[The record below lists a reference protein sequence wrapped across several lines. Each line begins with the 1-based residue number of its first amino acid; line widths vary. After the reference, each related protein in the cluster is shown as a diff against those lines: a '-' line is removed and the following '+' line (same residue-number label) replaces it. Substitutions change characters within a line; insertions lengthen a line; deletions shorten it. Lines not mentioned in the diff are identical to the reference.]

1 MIFTAEL
8 NKLAWQIKK
17 SQNISWGA
25 AFRMAVKVCSLPQG
39 AAASATSVFGC
50 WSPAAHR
57 AVAGHFWGL
66 HKAYSELG
74 DTGRSIAMC
83 KISKTLFARYEE
95 MESVQFRSLIRMK
108 GVKESVATEIVD
120 FFASAYHQ
128 TPTPRSLELMQRGAT
143 DYQSKIILPRW
154 TF

>member
-25 AFRMAVKVCSLPQG
+25 AFRMAVIVIQVPSVDR
-39 AAASATSVFGC
+39 STNVFGT
-50 WSPAAHR
+50 WTSRSHK

-66 HKAYSELG
+66 HKAYGEIG

-83 KISKTLFARYEE
+83 KVAKTLYAMYEE
-95 MESVQFRSLIRMK
+95 MESVKFRSLIRQK
-108 GVKESVATEIVD
+108 GIKESIAAEILD
-120 FFASAYHQ
+120 FYTSSYMGQ
-128 TPTPRSLELMQRGAT
+128 PTKRSLELMQNGAT
-143 DYQSKIILPRW
+143 HYQSVIKLPTW

>member
-25 AFRMAVKVCSLPQG
+25 AFRMAVIVIQVPSVDRD
-39 AAASATSVFGC
+39 TNVFGT
-50 WSPAAHR
+50 WTSRSHK

-66 HKAYSELG
+66 HKAYSEIG
-74 DTGRSIAMC
+74 DTGRSIAM
-83 KISKTLFARYEE
+83 
-95 MESVQFRSLIRMK
+95 ESVKFRSLIRQK
-108 GVKESVATEIVD
+108 GIKESIAAEILD
-120 FFASAYHQ
+120 FYKSSYMGQ
-128 TPTPRSLELMQRGAT
+128 PTKRSLELMQNGAT
-143 DYQSKIILPRW
+143 HYQSVIKLPTW